1 MSLDAGA
8 RGRVAAV
15 APAARS
21 LAHCALAGAGFRAPA
36 RSTQSRDG
44 GTGRRAGLKI
54 QWGNPCRFDS
64 DSRYHLR
71 NATSRPDT
79 RLRLA
84 TRAPRLHA
92 LAEKNTQAGFSSGV
106 SLVFSGHARRSRS
119 PIGLRSRRLVRGASA
134 TPARQ
139 VQRGGDGAP
148 ARPAPLVQL
157 ARHERA
163 GASARRDV
171 GGISGAEAALT
182 R

>member
-1 MSLDAGA
+1 MQARAEGSQRWRPQRVLWHTVRSPAPAFERRLARRKAGMAELVDALDSKSSGA
-8 RGRVAAV
+8 TRVGSTPTLGTTFETRRRGRT
-15 APAARS
+15 PGCDS
-21 LAHCALAGAGFRAPA
+21 LR
-36 RSTQSRDG
+36 
-44 GTGRRAGLKI
+44 GRRVHAIAQK
-54 QWGNPCRFDS
+54 
-64 DSRYHLR
+64 
-71 NATSRPDT
+71 NA
-79 RLRLA
+79 
-84 TRAPRLHA
+84 
-92 LAEKNTQAGFSSGV
+92 KAGFSSGV
-106 SLVFSGHARRSRS
+106 SLVFSGHARRRSSS
-119 PIGLRSRRLVRGASA
+119 PIGLRSRHLVRGASA